1 MHPSR
6 EDSFL
11 PAAVDPRSGRC
22 APANVMPGVAAMR
35 TACYSAENRMIS
47 ETDANGTTATY
58 AYDGNGHRDQGLE
71 RVDDHL
77 GSTRLLTKADGIV
90 VIYDCSPFGMEFAQ
104 SGDTKVS
111 GNAVRNSWSTRLPQ
125 MSRAI
130 SEPTGIPSEVSP
142 YPNPS
147 SKTNK
152 AKRAETT
159 ATTTCE
165 SVATKSRTSLI
176 LEPV

>member
-11 PAAVDPRSGRC
+11 QAAVGPRSGRC

-58 AYDGNGHRDQGLE
+58 AYDGNGHRDQGVE

-111 GNAVRNSWSTRLPQ
+111 GNAVRNS
-125 MSRAI
+125 
-130 SEPTGIPSEVSP
+130 
-142 YPNPS
+142 
-147 SKTNK
+147 
-152 AKRAETT
+152 
-159 ATTTCE
+159 
-165 SVATKSRTSLI
+165 
-176 LEPV
+176 